1 MVHLSHLLSAKSFQI
16 RLFCSDFKPIRLM
29 GNPPV
34 SRALVRRARLNY
46 KFQRIL
52 LAKLLLTHAYLA
64 EFCLLVV
71 LVIEN
76 TTKLNTINYSAI
88 LSRFIQVIL
97 VMYIWKLTN
106 VNRVNRRKAILIWI
120 EYFWLLTRSISS
132 RNACEQTRLCI
143 PLYINGEY
151 KQDL

>member
-1 MVHLSHLLSAKSFQI
+1 MIHGTLASSIKCEILSNPVMLLWFETNSRYDCVVSPDRGLIA
-16 RLFCSDFKPIRLM
+16 RLM

-34 SRALVRRARLNY
+34 GRALVRRARVRLNY

-71 LVIEN
+71 L
-76 TTKLNTINYSAI
+76 TANYLAI

-97 VMYIWKLTN
+97 VTYIWKLTS
-106 VNRVNRRKAILIWI
+106 VNRVNCRKAILIWI
-120 EYFWLLTRSISS
+120 EYFWLLTRSFSS

-143 PLYINGEY
+143 L
-151 KQDL
+151 L